1 MISIFGPKSFNSFRA
16 LKKFAICFRQ
26 HPMVTMWQTLFSTNF
41 FENSLTKHIFSSFQN
56 TIRYAKRQQK
66 LLFLFTPR
74 SQFVSRD
81 ERNAFKKYHLTSQKC
96 FFFLKV
102 DPQPKNFCLS
112 LQCALS
118 KKIVHFLTSCQKV
131 NIAFFILFEDF
142 SIV

>member
-1 MISIFGPKSFNSFRA
+1 MISIFGPKSFNSFMA

-41 FENSLTKHIFSSFQN
+41 FEISFTKHIFSSFQN

-102 DPQPKNFCLS
+102 DPQPKNFSSQLVTQCVLFLKRKCS
-112 LQCALS
+112 LFDNLS
-118 KKIVHFLTSCQKV
+118 KSEHC
-131 NIAFFILFEDF
+131 LFHSF
-142 SIV
+142 

>member
-1 MISIFGPKSFNSFRA
+1 MISIFGPKSFNSFGA

-41 FENSLTKHIFSSFQN
+41 FEISFTKHIFSSFQN

-81 ERNAFKKYHLTSQKC
+81 ERNAFEKYHLTSQKC
-96 FFFLKV
+96 FFLKV
-102 DPQPKNFCLS
+102 DPQPKFFSSQLS
-112 LQCALS
+112 C
-118 KKIVHFLTSCQKV
+118 VVFEEEVFNCQKV
-131 NIAFFILFEDF
+131 NIALFILFEDF